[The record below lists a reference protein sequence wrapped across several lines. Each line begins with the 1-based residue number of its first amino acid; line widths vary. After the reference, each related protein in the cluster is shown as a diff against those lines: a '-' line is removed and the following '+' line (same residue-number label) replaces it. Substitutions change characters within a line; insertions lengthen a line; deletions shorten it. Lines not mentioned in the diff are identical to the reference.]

1 MKVGVSVGAG
11 AVAILLATA
20 GVAVLWLK
28 FGDRITSGAKA
39 ALDKVNPASENN
51 VVNTTVNS
59 GVSAVTGRDETLGG
73 WLYDLTHADPTK
85 DTQTAAPT
93 SDGIFIYD
101 PMGNIIGSA
110 Q

>member
-11 AVAILLATA
+11 AVLVAAALGALALVL
-20 GVAVLWLK
+20 VANRK
-28 FGDRITSGAKA
+28 KIAD

-59 GVSAVTGRDETLGG
+59 GISAVTGRDETLGG

-85 DTQTAAPT
+85 DTQTAAPN